1 MGLSSAPTGGYDKK
15 TMSEDIYQLL
25 RSLGYQKAN
34 IVGHDIGAMVAF
46 SFAANHPAAATKLV
60 LLDVPHPDESWNDF
74 KMLPEEGKFGDKV
87 DASHPPYPWW
97 FAFHQVT
104 GLDEKLLAGNGMRE
118 YIAWLFGYLLED
130 NSKIEPIDLAVYSDI
145 YSSPDR
151 IRAGHDWY
159 RAWPRDI
166 NDQKA
171 YPKLTMP
178 VLGLGGEFTGFTWLQ
193 IEKQH
198 ATDFKLVKVERSGHF
213 IVMEQP
219 DFVTGQLLSFLR
231 NQ

>member
-151 IRAGHDWY
+151 IRAGHDLMNPLICHAPWIWLISVPHQ
-159 RAWPRDI
+159 RHRD
-166 NDQKA
+166 D
-171 YPKLTMP
+171 
-178 VLGLGGEFTGFTWLQ
+178 
-193 IEKQH
+193 
-198 ATDFKLVKVERSGHF
+198 VERVWERWSVLASALSSSGA
-213 IVMEQP
+213 I
-219 DFVTGQLLSFLR
+219 
-231 NQ
+231 